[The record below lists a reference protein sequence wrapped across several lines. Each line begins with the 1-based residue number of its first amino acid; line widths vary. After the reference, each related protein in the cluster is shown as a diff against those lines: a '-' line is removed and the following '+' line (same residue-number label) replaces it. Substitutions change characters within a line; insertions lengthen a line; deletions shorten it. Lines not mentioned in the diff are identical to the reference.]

1 MGNPQKAKGDKYEND
16 LAKYFNT
23 HIFGADQCQRAP
35 LSGGGKVG
43 LHAGGADILGTP
55 QIFIEAKRVERL
67 NFREAVRQAERNI
80 KATKSPE
87 FPVVITRKNQEKIE
101 DSLVVMRLSDWTEFY
116 IGYLRQ
122 IGHNTC
128 KDKFQVGYTG
138 IVF

>member
-1 MGNPQKAKGDKYEND
+1 MMGNPQKAKGDKYEND
-16 LAKYFNT
+16 LAKYFNK

-55 QIFIEAKRVERL
+55 QVFIEAKRVERL
-67 NFREAVRQAERNI
+67 NFRDAVRQAERNI
-80 KATKSPE
+80 LATRSEE

-116 IGYLRQ
+116 IAYLRAL
-122 IGHNTC
+122 GHPARDDTE
-128 KDKFQVGYTG
+128 QSSE
-138 IVF
+138 I